1 MNPNFISI
9 IINNSEQNDLPSWS
23 EDQQLLRL
31 LIDQKYIMVVDWKA
45 EEEPFQIGNFLKDR
59 LQALAPD
66 VSLPFDLVYQKLEAQ
81 KNDLEIG
88 ESIPLI
94 LKEFQLILK
103 KSGFTLVLL
112 DQGNDS
118 YYIGLIDSKDLK
130 NLKKQSTDFWRWKG
144 LGDLSG
150 EVLYTVYCSCGHMN
164 VWQVKRGE
172 IITDDVC
179 ENCNREIFDQEGK
192 STLEVIKDFI

>member
-130 NLKKQSTDFWRWKG
+130 NLKKTI
-144 LGDLSG
+144 
-150 EVLYTVYCSCGHMN
+150 Y
-164 VWQVKRGE
+164 
-172 IITDDVC
+172 
-179 ENCNREIFDQEGK
+179 
-192 STLEVIKDFI
+192 